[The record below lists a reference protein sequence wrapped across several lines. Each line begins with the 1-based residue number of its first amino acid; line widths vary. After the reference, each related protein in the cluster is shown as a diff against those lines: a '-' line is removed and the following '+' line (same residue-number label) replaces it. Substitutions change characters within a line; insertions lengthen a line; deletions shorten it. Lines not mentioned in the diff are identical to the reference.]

1 MGALSVYEA
10 LTGLTALGVIY
21 IIAKFGELR
30 EQNNR
35 LREHNR
41 KLRKE
46 LR

>member
-21 IIAKFGELR
+21 IIAKFVELR
-30 EQNNR
+30 EQNNS